1 MTMPLTPTPTPTP
14 AVRDGAT
21 SPVDLKSVTL
31 TMLALRLRTTSP
43 DELAEALR
51 SRCGVEATLLD
62 NEPVVVDLSGISD
75 AETRID
81 FETLVA
87 TLREHGLQPVAVR
100 GGSAEQMR
108 AGAAIGLAAVA
119 VGTQAATAPSAPP
132 APGVFGAVATPTRPA
147 TDPRVVLTEVIEE
160 AESLGSATAAV

>member
-1 MTMPLTPTPTPTP
+1 MTMPLTPAP
-14 AVRDGAT
+14 AVRDATT
-21 SPVDLKSVTL
+21 SPLDLKSVTL
-31 TMLALRLRTTSP
+31 TMLALMLRTTNP

-51 SRCGVEATLLD
+51 GRCGVEATLLD
-62 NEPVVVDLSGISD
+62 NEPVVVDLSGIGD
-75 AETRID
+75 AEAQID

-119 VGTQAATAPSAPP
+119 AGTQAVTTPSAPP
-132 APGVFGAVATPTRPA
+132 APGVFNAVVASIRPA
-147 TDPRVVLTEVIEE
+147 ADPRVVLTEVIEE